1 MIISPQTIKIVL
13 ASTSPYRKELLKRL
27 GIKFTTASPKINEDH
42 IQGEK
47 IDEYVKRLSKSKV
60 LNIINDHEKSI
71 IIGSDQALVCDEKI
85 LGKPGNYENAKIQ
98 LDFMN
103 NKTVSFYTGL
113 YVVNTETKT
122 SKVDVIQYDVEFRKL
137 TNLEINNYLIR
148 EKPYDCA
155 GSFKSEKLGIS
166 LLKSMH
172 GDDVTALIG
181 LPLIRL
187 SELLRNEGVSIP

>member
-1 MIISPQTIKIVL
+1 MIINPQTIKIVL

-27 GIKFTTASPKINEDH
+27 GIKFTAASPKINEDH
-42 IQGEK
+42 IQGEQ

-172 GDDVTALIG
+172 GNDITALIG

-187 SELLRNEGVSIP
+187 SELLRDEGVSIP